1 MSRSGVRTISRRTF
15 LSSVS
20 ALGATS
26 LLALP
31 KQAAAEPPPETKTI
45 RLGFDPVICVAPM
58 FLAEELLRLE
68 GFTTV
73 EYVRRRTDETFPEM
87 LLSER
92 ADLGVVNTPS
102 LMLAADAGQ
111 PISMIAGLH
120 AGCFELFANER
131 IQAIRDLKGKRIAV
145 SVLGSGEHVYIAS
158 MLAYVGMDPR
168 KDVEWV
174 AARTVPDSMRL
185 FIEGGA
191 DAFLGFPPQPQEL
204 RAKKIGHVIV
214 NTTTDRPWSQYFCC
228 VAAVR
233 RTFAARNPEAT
244 RRTLRAL
251 LKAADLC
258 ADQPERAA
266 QHLVRKNYEPR
277 YELALEVV
285 KSLQYRQW
293 RDFDPE
299 DTVRFHALRLY
310 EAGMIKTNPKE
321 LIARATDWRFLNQTK
336 RELKL

>member
-1 MSRSGVRTISRRTF
+1 MGLGLSRAGH
-15 LSSVS
+15 SSPAQS
-20 ALGATS
+20 ALGTAS

-31 KQAAAEPPPETKTI
+31 KQAAAAPPLETTTI
-45 RLGFDPVICVAPM
+45 RLAYDPVICVAPM

-68 GFTTV
+68 GFTRV
-73 EYVRRRTDETFPEM
+73 EYVRRYPDEAFPDM
-87 LLSER
+87 LLTDR
-92 ADLGVVNTPS
+92 ADFGVVNTPS

-111 PISMIAGLH
+111 PITMIAGLH
-120 AGCFELFANER
+120 AGCFELFASQR
-131 IQAIRDLKGKRIAV
+131 IQAVRDLKGKRIAV

-158 MLAYVGMDPR
+158 MLAYVGMNPA

-185 FIEGGA
+185 FVEGRA

-228 VAAVR
+228 VAVVR
-233 RTFAARNPEAT
+233 REFAARSPEAT
-244 RRTLRAL
+244 KRVLRAL

-266 QHLVRKNYEPR
+266 QHLVRKGYEPR

-285 KSLQYRQW
+285 KGLQYRQW

-310 EAGMIKTNPKE
+310 DAGMIKTNPKE

-336 RELKL
+336 RELKV